1 MALDNARTVAS
12 ETQGAEGRVGL
23 TKARLRLAAAVIA
36 CAFVLG
42 ALVKLV
48 VVGISTPE
56 AGLACNEH
64 ATAATAIATAR
75 KFVTEC
81 GSGFRIEKQINA
93 MKSSGS
99 FASYAQVGE
108 YAIRA
113 PADSP
118 SGPALFLLV
127 GRRTRGEPWRT
138 LEVGTGP

>member
-1 MALDNARTVAS
+1 
-12 ETQGAEGRVGL
+12 
-23 TKARLRLAAAVIA
+23 
-36 CAFVLG
+36 VLG
-42 ALVKLV
+42 ALVKFMV
-48 VVGISTPE
+48 VEISTP
-56 AGLACNEH
+56 ASGLACNEKATG
-64 ATAATAIATAR
+64 ATALVTAR
-75 KFVTEC
+75 KFVAEC
-81 GSGFRIEKQINA
+81 RSGFRIEREFNA

-127 GRRTRGEPWRT
+127 GRRTRREPWRT